1 MLDSIATDPQP
12 CPTGNGADVTDLV
25 VKDLLVRRE
34 MGTRKYGTSL
44 KTNNGRNAAIDLY
57 QELCDA
63 VLYARQLIEEERSDR
78 IKFEKA
84 ADLMA
89 ERDEMLQRFR
99 EIGKIIGCGHVEDS
113 DGRQVLVR
121 CIRETVEAAG
131 NVVNPPAVAS
141 K

>member
-1 MLDSIATDPQP
+1 MSYEIEQ
-12 CPTGNGADVTDLV
+12 VKQRETDLTKAFRDIFPLAGE
-25 VKDLLVRRE
+25 KDLPW
-34 MGTRKYGTSL
+34 TSSQIKGFL
-44 KTNNGRNAAIDLY
+44 RDRM
-57 QELCDA
+57 
-63 VLYARQLIEEERSDR
+63 ARIVVEEAKKARADR
-78 IKFEKA
+78 IKLEKA
-84 ADLMA
+84 VDLMA